1 MCVSSAYGFSLMSS
15 NQWLGGELAAW
26 AASLNTEYVLV
37 VEAAIN
43 HGFSQHQV
51 EQRIDISSIVIMIML
66 QRSEDGHGVYGRRCG
81 GGAGG
86 GAVMVPV
93 HLYGQLAATRAGL
106 ELVLAQD
113 TFWQMVARLGDASLQ
128 LGEDTSR
135 LLGDTSRQLGDT
147 GRQLGELGPAARAE
161 QDWAGVKAA
170 IWAVAH
176 VATSPAA
183 SRWAEILLVSELK

>member
-1 MCVSSAYGFSLMSS
+1 MSH

-43 HGFSQHQV
+43 EGFSQHQV
-51 EQRIDISSIVIMIML
+51 EQRSNNNISIKIIIIIML
-66 QRSEDGHGVYGRRCG
+66 QRSESGHGVYGRRCG

-113 TFWQMVARLGDASLQ
+113 TFWQMVARLVDASEQ
-128 LGEDTSR
+128 IG
-135 LLGDTSRQLGDT
+135 GDSSRQLGDN
-147 GRQLGELGPAARAE
+147 
-161 QDWAGVKAA
+161 
-170 IWAVAH
+170 I
-176 VATSPAA
+176 
-183 SRWAEILLVSELK
+183 

>member
-1 MCVSSAYGFSLMSS
+1 
-15 NQWLGGELAAW
+15 
-26 AASLNTEYVLV
+26 
-37 VEAAIN
+37 
-43 HGFSQHQV
+43 
-51 EQRIDISSIVIMIML
+51 ML
-66 QRSEDGHGVYGRRCG
+66 QRSESGHGVYGRRCG

-113 TFWQMVARLGDASLQ
+113 TFWQMVARLVDASEQ
-128 LGEDTSR
+128 IG
-135 LLGDTSRQLGDT
+135 GDTSRQLGDT
-147 GRQLGELGPAARAE
+147 SRQK

-176 VATSPAA
+176 VASSPAA
-183 SRWAEILLVSELK
+183 SRWEKIVSVSELR

>member
-1 MCVSSAYGFSLMSS
+1 MSH

-51 EQRIDISSIVIMIML
+51 EQRIDISIIVIVIML

-113 TFWQMVARLGDASLQ
+113 TFWEMVARLGDASVQ
-128 LGEDTSR
+128 LGVDTS
-135 LLGDTSRQLGDT
+135 
-147 GRQLGELGPAARAE
+147 RQLGELGPAARAE

-183 SRWAEILLVSELK
+183 SRWAEIRA